1 MAPAHDIREFDDLDE
16 ALAQSPEIMF
26 VTNPNSKHM
35 QVALAGARAGCHLF
49 IEKPMSD
56 SLDGIQDLGQV
67 AAAGVVALVGFQFR
81 FHPGI
86 VELRKIVEQT
96 MGEVLA
102 AHVVNGEFLPD
113 WPPYEDY
120 RQTSRYPGF
129 GGRVVTDPVTR
140 ARLRLLDLRATSP
153 TLRRRRTAHLL
164 EVVETASSGGRIDA
178 SSRSGRRPPRLRSV
192 PHAVR
197 ARSCSI
203 EAERPGTTTP
213 RLDVVPREGERSTR
227 SYEGFARNEMF
238 VIELRHF
245 LECVRGNERPLVD
258 LREAEASLRVAL
270 AAERSLRTRRA
281 GSSAMSPEVIAL
293 VPARWVEGNSPQ
305 NLLVIDGGP

>member
-1 MAPAHDIREFDDLDE
+1 MTSEEFDDLDE

-56 SLDGIQDLGQV
+56 SLDGIQDL
-67 AAAGVVALVGFQFR
+67 AR
-81 FHPGI
+81 PGCGGRGGRTRRLP
-86 VELRKIVEQT
+86 VPLPSRDRGAPEDRAEQT

-113 WPPYEDY
+113 WHPYEDY
-120 RQTSRYPGF
+120 RQTHPAIRALGGGSLRIQSHELDYACWIF
-129 GGRVVTDPVTR
+129 GPPR
-140 ARLRLLDLRATSP
+140 RLFAVGGQLTS
-153 TLRRRRTAHLL
+153 L
-164 EVVETASSGGRIDA
+164 EVGSGGLRHRPDGNRIDA
-178 SSRSGRRPPRLRSV
+178 SSRSVDVHLDYAQRPPR
-192 PHAVR
+192 R
-197 ARSCSI
+197 ACEVLFDRGR
-203 EAERPGTTTP
+203 ATWDYYAN

-281 GSSAMSPEVIAL
+281 EELSDVA
-293 VPARWVEGNSPQ
+293 
-305 NLLVIDGGP
+305 